1 MLLGINIDHIAT
13 LRNARGEEEPSVL
26 QAAKICMDL
35 GVNGITAHLR
45 EDRRH
50 IKDADVFAL
59 KNDLKC
65 RLNLEMA
72 ATDEM
77 QKIALELLPHACCIV
92 PEKRQEVTTEGGLDV
107 YSQQERMTAFVKPL
121 IEAGINVS
129 LFIDPE
135 EKQVEASYKTGAQ
148 FIELHTGSYS
158 RAFGTKNEEFEFN
171 KLKQAAIFAQ
181 KLGLK
186 VNAGHGLNY
195 VNVLR
200 MHEIN
205 DLHELNIGH
214 SIISKAVFTGLKEA
228 VSEMKNLVYKS

>member
-1 MLLGINIDHIAT
+1 MLLGVNIDHVAT
-13 LRNARGEEEPSVL
+13 LRNARGENEPSVL
-26 QAAKICMDL
+26 AAAKICVNL

-50 IKDADVFAL
+50 IKDADVYAL

-77 QKIALELLPHACCIV
+77 QKIALDLLPAACCIV

-107 YSQQERMTAFVKPL
+107 YSQQQRMIDFVKPL
-121 IEAGINVS
+121 VNAGILVS
-129 LFIDPE
+129 LFIDPD
-135 EKQVEASYKTGAQ
+135 EKQVEAAHKTGAQ
-148 FIELHTGSYS
+148 YIELHTGAFSI
-158 RAFGTKNEEFEFN
+158 AFGTSDEEKEFL
-171 KLKQAAIFAQ
+171 KLKSSAVFAQ

-195 VNVLR
+195 QNVHR
-200 MHEIN
+200 MHEIPGIE
-205 DLHELNIGH
+205 ELNIGH
-214 SIISKAVFTGLKEA
+214 SIISRAVFIGLDNAVKE
-228 VSEMKNLVYKS
+228 MMNLVYKS